1 MDSVLMSLFHPPAAP
16 ISPTSLIFL
25 CLQSVV
31 FLKRWIRSWKIL
43 MLCSHHCCCVMLS
56 CVVSSVA
63 DSDRSDR
70 SAASKGGDLGPGD
83 FWPVRPKVHPI
94 FWPKKNIFLPSRRKN
109 LQITAFFS
117 RTTVLWSTIEPPI
130 ITPQQFYGVNTLQNA
145 HCASSPVSPRARVI
159 HLWQSSSLGLKFKT
173 SVGRCEHFHSSR
185 SYCQIETEQMSM
197 WSSRSS
203 WRSSTRCSPWLSS
216 DSPQKLPVGTHAA
229 ITKVS
234 F

>member
-1 MDSVLMSLFHPPAAP
+1 MKN
-16 ISPTSLIFL
+16 IN
-25 CLQSVV
+25 VV
-31 FLKRWIRSWKIL
+31 FPSLL
-43 MLCSHHCCCVMLS
+43 LCYVIVCGEQCC
-56 CVVSSVA
+56 
-63 DSDRSDR
+63 
-70 SAASKGGDLGPGD
+70 G
-83 FWPVRPKVHPI
+83 FWPVRPVSRFKRGGPGTWRFLTGQAQSPPNI
-94 FWPKKNIFLPSRRKN
+94 LAEKKYFSPFTSEKSPDNSI
-109 LQITAFFS
+109 FS

-173 SVGRCEHFHSSR
+173 RAGRCEHFHSSR